1 MTEPAPT
8 WTTAPAMTPTYDD
21 LTLRTFSFGG
31 GVQSMAV
38 LVLAAQGRVQYDSFL
53 FSNVGD
59 DSENPGTLEY
69 YRTVAAPYAAAN
81 GISLIELRKTTHGQ
95 PVTLYQHLMGDNRS
109 IKVPAYLSS
118 GAPGSRNCT
127 PYWKIDV
134 IARWQRQHGASA
146 ASPAVVGLGIST
158 DEIHRAR
165 THSGIAWQM
174 LEYPLIDLGMSRRD
188 CVRVIEQAGLPV
200 PPKSSCW
207 FCPFKRTVEWQTMRR
222 EQPDLFDR
230 AVALEQRI
238 NDKRQ
243 SLGKDAVYLHR
254 SLHPLDQAIGIQLAF
269 EYDDHCESGYC
280 LT

>member
-1 MTEPAPT
+1 MPDPQETPT
-8 WTTAPAMTPTYDD
+8 DPRTPTYDD
-21 LTLRTFSFGG
+21 LVLRTFSFGG

-38 LVLAAQGRVQYDSFL
+38 LVLAAQGHVNYDAFL

-81 GISLIELRKTTHGQ
+81 GIELVELRKTTHDK
-95 PVTLYQHLMGDNRS
+95 PVTLYEHITGDNRS
-109 IKVPAYLSS
+109 VKLPIYLST

-127 PYWKIDV
+127 TDWKIDV
-134 IARWQRQHGASA
+134 IARWLKQHGASA
-146 ASPAVVGLGIST
+146 ANPAIVGLGIST

-165 THSGIAWQM
+165 THSGIVWQT

-188 CVRVIEQAGLPV
+188 CVRLIQDARLPV

-207 FCPFKRTVEWQTMRR
+207 FCPFHRQREWQDMRR
-222 EQPDLFDR
+222 EQPELFSK
-230 AVALEQRI
+230 AVALERRI

-243 SLGKDAVYLHR
+243 AIGKDIVYLHR
-254 SLHPLDQAIGIQLAF
+254 SLHPLDQAIGLQLAF